1 MSDEALHQ
9 QTCEACQVGAP
20 LVDEH
25 EFPELLKQIPDW
37 SVETIDDVHQLTRSY
52 SFKNFVDA
60 LAFTNTVG
68 ALAEE
73 YNHHPEIRTEWGKVT
88 LFWWTHKISGL
99 HKNDFIM
106 AAKSDQVFLTTN
118 K

>member
-1 MSDEALHQ
+1 MPESELHQ
-9 QTCEACQVGAP
+9 QTCEACRAGAP
-20 LVDEH
+20 LVDPSN
-25 EFPELLKQIPDW
+25 FPDLIKQIPDW
-37 SVETIDDVHQLTRSY
+37 DIVPQEGMNQLKRTY
-52 SFKNFVDA
+52 TFKNFIDA
-60 LAFTNTVG
+60 LAFTNKVG

-106 AAKSDQVFLTTN
+106 AAKSDRLYD
-118 K
+118 